1 MRWITRL
8 SKGSL
13 YSLLLVAGCQTLL
26 TGSPVPLWRIEQLD
40 SPQTVKAVNG
50 PHLELTN
57 GQKVALPF
65 IKALPQDNPFFQAA
79 LSSGIEISPTGEVFG
94 LMWCDRICG
103 NDPVVWKKLRV
114 NLSDLAA
121 VLHPAG
127 IDESVV
133 HPDVIEFIQEH
144 KQIVLSPSSHSH
156 RSYHINGHVLS
167 SMRSVRRLIESSS
180 NDNAGL

>member
-13 YSLLLVAGCQTLL
+13 YSLLLVAGCHTLL
-26 TGSPVPLWRIEQLD
+26 TGSPIPLWRIEQLD
-40 SPQTVKAVNG
+40 SPQTVKSVNG
-50 PHLELTN
+50 PHLELAN

-65 IKALPQDNPFFQAA
+65 IKALPQDNPFFHEA

-127 IDESVV
+127 IDDSIVP
-133 HPDVIEFIQEH
+133 PDVIAFIQERNLFS
-144 KQIVLSPSSHSH
+144 LSLSSHSH
-156 RSYHINGHVLS
+156 RSYHINGYVLS
-167 SMRSVRRLIESSS
+167 SMRSVRRLIESSLKDS
-180 NDNAGL
+180 AGL